1 MILLLALPVVAPA
14 RCPETCGAELLGV
27 RSHPPPPA
35 TDREHPLPCSVDRVA
50 SYGCPNQPTRTID
63 LSAFV
68 S

>member
-1 MILLLALPVVAPA
+1 MILLFLSWRRPDAQ
-14 RCPETCGAELLGV
+14 TCGAELRGV
-27 RSHPPPPA
+27 RSHPPA